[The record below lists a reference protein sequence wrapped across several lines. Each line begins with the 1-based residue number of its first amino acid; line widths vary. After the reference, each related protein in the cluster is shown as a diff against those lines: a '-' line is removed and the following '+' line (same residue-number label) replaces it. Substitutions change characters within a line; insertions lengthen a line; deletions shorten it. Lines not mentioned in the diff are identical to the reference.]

1 MMLPED
7 LDHTPDPLQQS
18 KEAAVLEYRFAILHR
33 SRIAI
38 ENVTPCV
45 DGGRFAVKRQ
55 QQEAVVVSADVFM
68 DTHDLLRVCLAWHS
82 GEDGRA
88 HYIAM
93 QSLGN
98 DRWQAS
104 FVPPD
109 IGCHYF
115 FIEAWHDEFG
125 TYVSNL
131 RKKAQARLQVE
142 LEIEEGR
149 LLIAKYLAH
158 SNGGPADHRNAL
170 NAKEFLARLV
180 CALESPEITAAC
192 AMQAELQQV
201 DSSGLDLSSYSGRDQ
216 VKLSLLLSGDVAH
229 MMETLDPRNFMA
241 RSIKF
246 PLMVERTAA
255 AFASWYEMFPRSQSG
270 DTERHGTLQDVVARL
285 PAIRD
290 MGFDVLYFPPI
301 HPIGLTHR
309 KGRNNALIA
318 QPSDPGSPYA
328 IGSHEGG
335 HEALHPQLGTWE
347 DWDHLLE
354 QTRLHGM
361 EIALDFAIQCSPDHP
376 WISQHP
382 EWFDWRP
389 DGSLR
394 HAENPPKK
402 YEDIVNVAFYAPEAI
417 PHLWLALRNILLHW
431 IAKGVKIFRVDNPH
445 TKPLPFW
452 EWLLRTVREQH
463 PDVVFLSEAFTTPKM
478 MYRLAKTGFSQSYT
492 YFTWRNDKQGLTDY
506 LQEMAQGEI
515 ADFFR
520 PNFFVNTPDINPV
533 FLQESGRPG
542 FLIRAALAATLSGLW
557 GISSGF
563 ELCEADAVPD
573 SEEFNHSE
581 KYEIRAWDW
590 QRPGNI
596 VAEISR
602 LNQIRRENPQL
613 QTHLGVRFHPSSNDQ
628 VLFFSKTGQRDVTR
642 PSATVVLV
650 AINLD
655 PHATQSATLQIPL
668 YLLGLVDDADVDVLD
683 LWENQ
688 PTRWQGKFQTITL
701 DPADRP
707 FAIWR
712 LDAGNR

>member
-7 LDHTPDPLQQS
+7 LDHMPDPLQQS
-18 KEAAVLEYRFAILHR
+18 KEAAVLEYRYAILHR

-38 ENVTPCV
+38 EGVTPCV
-45 DGGRFAVKRQ
+45 DNGRFAVKRQ
-55 QQEAVVVSADVFM
+55 LQEPVVVSADVFM
-68 DTHDLLRVCLAWHS
+68 DTHDLLRVCLAWQS
-82 GEDGRA
+82 GEEDQP
-88 HYIAM
+88 HYLAM
-93 QSLGN
+93 QSMGN

-104 FVPPD
+104 FEPPE
-109 IGCHYF
+109 IGCHHF

-125 TYVSNL
+125 TYVSHL
-131 RKKAQARLQVE
+131 RKKVQARLPVE

-149 LLIAKYLAH
+149 LLLAKYLAN
-158 SNGGPADHRNAL
+158 SNGGPVQNGYPL
-170 NAKEFLARLV
+170 SAKEFLARLV
-180 CALESPEITAAC
+180 CALEAPEITAAC
-192 AMQAELQQV
+192 AMQGELQQV
-201 DSSGLDLSSYSGRDQ
+201 DASGLDLSSYPGRDQ
-216 VKLSLLLSGDVAH
+216 VKLTLLLSGDVAQ
-229 MMETLDPRNFMA
+229 MMDVLDPRNFMA
-241 RSIKF
+241 RSIKY
-246 PLMVERTAA
+246 PVVVERRAA

-270 DTERHGTLQDVVARL
+270 DAARHGTLRDVVARL

-290 MGFDVLYFPPI
+290 MGFDVLYFPPV

-309 KGRNNALIA
+309 KGRNNVLVA
-318 QPSDPGSPYA
+318 QADDPGSPYA
-328 IGSHEGG
+328 IGSIDGG
-335 HEALHPQLGTWE
+335 HDALHPQLGSWE
-347 DWDHLLE
+347 DWDHLVE
-354 QTRLHGM
+354 QARLHGM

-417 PHLWLALRNILLHW
+417 PQLWLALRNILLHW
-431 IAKGVKIFRVDNPH
+431 IAKGVKTFRVDNPH

-452 EWLLRTVREQH
+452 EWLLRTVHEQH

-478 MYRLAKTGFSQSYT
+478 MYRLAKSGFSQSYT

-542 FLIRAALAATLSGLW
+542 FLIRAALATMLSGLW

-563 ELCEADAVPD
+563 ELCEADAIPD

-596 VAEISR
+596 IAEITR
-602 LNQIRRENPQL
+602 LNQIRRDNPQL

-628 VLFFSKTGQRDVTR
+628 VLFFSKTGQRDITR
-642 PSATVVLV
+642 PSATVILV

-655 PHATQSATLQIPL
+655 PHAPQTATLQIPL
-668 YLLGLVDDADVDVLD
+668 YLLGLVDDADVDVQD
-683 LWENQ
+683 LWANTPAQ
-688 PTRWQGKFQTITL
+688 WQGKFQTVTL
-701 DPADRP
+701 VPADRP